1 MPAYASIDVGSNTFR
16 LLIAEIKKGKI
27 IDIFSDRKI
36 TRLGNKVN
44 QTGILQ
50 VKNIEESIK
59 ALKEFASM
67 ISKYNVVY
75 IRAIATSALREAS
88 NSDTFIQRVNAETGI
103 KINVISGE
111 KEAELNLKGILLS
124 FSEPKYLNKTL
135 LILDIGGGSTEW
147 ILYNGEHSIRMGSIP
162 VGVIKFTENFLRTD
176 PISNN
181 DLSDM
186 KNEMYSVIKKLEP
199 EIHELISEETEL
211 IGTGGTFTTLASIDL
226 KLDEYSREKIHMH
239 RISLSRLKKMSE
251 FLLPLTLEERKKV
264 KGLEPQRADLI
275 IPGLLF
281 TINVMDF
288 FHFTELTISDYGLLE
303 GALLEIDEKS
313 F

>member
-1 MPAYASIDVGSNTFR
+1 MSAYASIDVGSNTFR

-44 QTGILQ
+44 QTGRLQ

-67 ISKYNVVY
+67 ISKYNVVH

-88 NSDTFIQRVNAETGI
+88 NSDTFIQRVNDETGI
-103 KINVISGE
+103 KIDVISGE

-162 VGVIKFTENFLRTD
+162 VGVIKFTENFLKTD

-186 KNEMYSVIKKLEP
+186 KNEMYLVIKKLEP
-199 EIHELISEETEL
+199 EIHELIAEKTEL

-239 RISLSRLKKMSE
+239 RIPLSRLKKMSE

-288 FHFTELTISDYGLLE
+288 FHFTEMIISDYGLLE

>member
-1 MPAYASIDVGSNTFR
+1 MPVYASIDVGANTFR
-16 LLIAEIKKGKI
+16 LLIAEVKKGKI

-36 TRLGNKVN
+36 TRLGNKVS
-44 QTGILQ
+44 QTGRLQ
-50 VKNIEESIK
+50 VKNIDESIK

-67 ISKYNVVY
+67 ISKYNVEH

-88 NSDTFIQRVNAETGI
+88 NSDTFIHRVNDETGI
-103 KINVISGE
+103 KIDVISGE

-147 ILYNGEHSIRMGSIP
+147 ILYKGEHSIRMGSIP

-186 KNEMYSVIKKLEP
+186 KNEMYLVIKKLEP
-199 EIHELISEETEL
+199 EINELISEKTEL

-288 FHFTELTISDYGLLE
+288 FHFTEMIISDYGLLE

>member
-1 MPAYASIDVGSNTFR
+1 MPVYASIDVGSNTFR
-16 LLIAEIKKGKI
+16 LLIAESKKGKI
-27 IDIFSDRKI
+27 IDIFSERKI

-44 QTGILQ
+44 QTGRLQ

-67 ISKYNVVY
+67 ISKYNVVH

-88 NSDTFIQRVNAETGI
+88 NSDTFIQRVNDETGI
-103 KINVISGE
+103 KIDVISGE

-199 EIHELISEETEL
+199 EIHELIAEKTEL

-239 RISLSRLKKMSE
+239 RISLSKLKKMSE

-288 FHFTELTISDYGLLE
+288 FHFTEMIISDYGLLE